1 MSKADQIA
9 QPFVRAA
16 RAQTMLRDFA
26 KLREEIRATIPD
38 PLRILD
44 AWEPCERWVDLIDP
58 NAGPR

>member
-1 MSKADQIA
+1 MTPCKEQ

-26 KLREEIRATIPD
+26 KLRREIRATVPD
-38 PLRILD
+38 PVKIAN
-44 AWEPCERWVDLIDP
+44 AWDDCERWVDLIDP